1 MIFRTPVSKAKI
13 SSTKVETTAFD
24 PKAVGMTL
32 VALKVAFQVPPV
44 RQVVSLVVLLPSE
57 ALVAD
62 TVP

>member
-1 MIFRTPVSKAKI
+1 MIFRIPVSKAKI

-32 VALKVAFQVPPV
+32 ALKVVFQVPPV

>member
-44 RQVVSLVVLLPSE
+44 RQVVSLVVLFPSE

>member
-13 SSTKVETTAFD
+13 SSTKVETTASD

>member
-1 MIFRTPVSKAKI
+1 MIFRIPVSKAKI

-32 VALKVAFQVPPV
+32 ALKVAFQVPPV

>member
-1 MIFRTPVSKAKI
+1 MIFRIPVSKAKI
-13 SSTKVETTAFD
+13 SSAFD

-32 VALKVAFQVPPV
+32 ALKVAFQVPPV